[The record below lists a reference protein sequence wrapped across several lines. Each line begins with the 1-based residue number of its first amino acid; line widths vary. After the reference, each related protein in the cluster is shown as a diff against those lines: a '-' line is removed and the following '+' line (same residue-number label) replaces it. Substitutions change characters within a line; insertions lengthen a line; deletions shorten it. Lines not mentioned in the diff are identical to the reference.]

1 MTDIQRRLDQVVSKE
16 LANNIIPVKTDQGIL
31 VGSILIVSEGSV
43 KHLYRTDVCV
53 YNNISLNAVAIKLAN
68 ALAKNQNSVKM
79 DQLYRADQEY
89 GRWFVDS
96 QMLLTKYR
104 SATKN
109 KDYDRADTLWA
120 KYCESKERTSSAKS
134 TAVGLTYSV

>member
-31 VGSILIVSEGSV
+31 VGSVLIVSEGPV
-43 KHLYRTDVCV
+43 KHLYRSDVCI
-53 YNNISLNAVAIKLAN
+53 YNNISLNVVAIKLAN
-68 ALAKNQNSVKM
+68 ALARNQNSVQM
-79 DQLYRADQEY
+79 DRLYRADQEY
-89 GRWFVDS
+89 GRWFTDS
-96 QMLLTKYR
+96 QTLLTKYH
-104 SATKN
+104 SAIKN

-134 TAVGLTYSV
+134 TVVGLTYSV

>member
-1 MTDIQRRLDQVVSKE
+1 MTDIRRRLDQVVSKE
-16 LANNIIPVKTDQGIL
+16 LARNIIPVKTDQGIL

-43 KHLYRTDVCV
+43 KHLYRSTVCL
-53 YNNISLNAVAIKLAN
+53 YNKISLNVVAIALAN
-68 ALAKNQNSVKM
+68 ALAKNQNSVQM
-79 DQLYRADQEY
+79 DRLYRADQEY

-96 QMLLTKYR
+96 QTLLTKYH

-109 KDYDRADTLWA
+109 KDYERADTLWA

-134 TAVGLTYSV
+134 AAVGLTYSV

>member
-1 MTDIQRRLDQVVSKE
+1 MTDIRRRLDQVVSKE
-16 LANNIIPVKTDQGIL
+16 LARNIIPVKTDKGIL
-31 VGSILIVSEGSV
+31 VGSTLIVSEGSV
-43 KHLYRTDVCV
+43 KHLYKNEVCV
-53 YNNISLNAVAIKLAN
+53 YNNISLNAVAIALAN
-68 ALAKNQNSVKM
+68 ALARNQNSVQM
-79 DQLYRADQEY
+79 DRLYHADQTY

-96 QMLLTKYR
+96 QALLTKYH

-120 KYCESKERTSSAKS
+120 KYCESKERTSLAKS

>member
-1 MTDIQRRLDQVVSKE
+1 MTDIRRRLDQVVSKE
-16 LANNIIPVKTDQGIL
+16 LARNIIPVKTDKGIL

-43 KHLYRTDVCV
+43 KHLYRNQVCV
-53 YNNISLNAVAIKLAN
+53 YNNISLNVVAIALAN
-68 ALAKNQNSVKM
+68 ALARNQNTIQM
-79 DQLYRADQEY
+79 DRLYHADQEY

-96 QMLLTKYR
+96 QTLLTKYH

-120 KYCESKERTSSAKS
+120 KYCESKERTSAAKS
-134 TAVGLTYSV
+134 AAVGLTYSV

>member
-16 LANNIIPVKTDQGIL
+16 LANNIIPVKTDRGIL
-31 VGSILIVSEGSV
+31 VGSVLIVSEGSV
-43 KHLYRTDVCV
+43 KHLYRSDVCI
-53 YNNISLNAVAIKLAN
+53 YNNISLNVVAIKLAN
-68 ALAKNQNSVKM
+68 ALARNQNSVQM
-79 DQLYRADQEY
+79 DRLYRADQEY
-89 GRWFVDS
+89 GRWFTDS
-96 QMLLTKYR
+96 QTLLTKYH

-134 TAVGLTYSV
+134 TVVGLTYSV

>member
-16 LANNIIPVKTDQGIL
+16 LANNIIPVKTDRGIL

-43 KHLYRTDVCV
+43 KHLYKNKICV
-53 YNNISLNAVAIKLAN
+53 YNNISLNLVAIKLAN
-68 ALAKNQNSVKM
+68 ALAKNQNSVQM
-79 DQLYRADQEY
+79 DRLYRADQEY

-96 QMLLTKYR
+96 QILLTKYH

>member
-16 LANNIIPVKTDQGIL
+16 LSQHIIPVKTDRGIL
-31 VGSILIVSEGSV
+31 VGSVLIVSEGSV
-43 KHLYRTDVCV
+43 KHLYRKEVCV
-53 YNNISLNAVAIKLAN
+53 YNSISLNLVAIKLAN
-68 ALAKNQNSVKM
+68 ALAKNQNSVQM
-79 DQLYRADQEY
+79 DRLYRADQEY

-96 QMLLTKYR
+96 QILLTKYH